1 MKLSF
6 ITFGGKAIGTGHLFR
21 CLAIVDW
28 VEKLNFDFDI
38 SFHLFDSVG
47 EDQKIA
53 LEILQERSNY
63 PCFIEN
69 EITIKK
75 IKFDRVVFDLLNVP
89 FELMK
94 LVKNNSNFTVSI
106 DNTSKSRDLCDISI
120 NPLYYTI
127 EGKKN
132 SHDYVGPNF
141 QIISNKFFDRA
152 SIWKKK
158 LERVVIIQGGSDP
171 YEITPKIVRNL
182 KSLAIQKKIELH
194 VVIGPATKKSDFLI
208 DYYNQCPQEIIIHNN
223 IIEMSDFLLNIDL
236 AICSIGIIS
245 FEIASMGI
253 PAIHITGVEK
263 ELETAKSMSDLGVS
277 IDLGI
282 YGPSLE
288 KINNIVKK
296 MINNEPLRRRM
307 RDNCLQ
313 HFNSSASK
321 DLIELIVKG
330 DSNEKHQVS

>member
-6 ITFGGKAIGTGHLFR
+6 ITFGGRTIGTGHLFR

-38 SFHLFDSVG
+38 SFHLFDSAG

-75 IKFDRVVFDLLNVP
+75 IKFDRVVIDLLNVP
-89 FELMK
+89 IELMRV
-94 LVKNNSNFTVSI
+94 VKSNSDFTVSI
-106 DNTSKSRDLCDISI
+106 DNTLKSRDLCDISI

-127 EGKKN
+127 EKEKK
-132 SHDYVGPNF
+132 SHDYVGPKF
-141 QIISNKFFDRA
+141 QIISNKFFDRT
-152 SIWKKK
+152 SIWKKN
-158 LERVVIIQGGSDP
+158 LEKVVIVQGGSDP

-182 KSLAIQKKIELH
+182 KSLAIQEKIELH
-194 VVIGPATKKSDFLI
+194 VVIGPAAKKSDDLL
-208 DYYNQCPQEIIIHNN
+208 DYSNQCPEKIIIHNN
-223 IIEMSDFLLNIDL
+223 IIEMSDFLVNIDL

-253 PAIHITGVEK
+253 PAIHITGVKK
-263 ELETAKSMSDLGVS
+263 ELETSKSMSDLGVS
-277 IDLGI
+277 IDLGM
-282 YGPSLE
+282 YDTSLN
-288 KINNIVKK
+288 KINKIVSK
-296 MINNEPLRRRM
+296 MINNAPIRKRM
-307 RDNCLQ
+307 RDNCFQ
-313 HFNSSASK
+313 NFNIRSSK
-321 DLIELIVKG
+321 NLIELIAKG
-330 DSNEKHQVS
+330 E